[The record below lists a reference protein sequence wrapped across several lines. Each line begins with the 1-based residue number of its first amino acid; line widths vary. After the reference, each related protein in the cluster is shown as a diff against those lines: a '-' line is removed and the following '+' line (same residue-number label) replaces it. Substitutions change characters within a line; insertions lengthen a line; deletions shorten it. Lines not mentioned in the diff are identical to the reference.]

1 MLTPVPML
9 AVAVRN
15 AARLAPLAGPL
26 LLACATGAAAAP
38 GVWRCASGGAPPVYQ
53 DRPCDPGREQK
64 DLAAHPPP
72 LSVVPLE
79 LPATPPAA
87 RTKPRRTE
95 AAPPRPRR
103 PETRVA
109 GDAAERRHVREGMT
123 EGEVLARLGS
133 PDFASP
139 KAGRKARWTYLPA
152 AGDPQTITLVRFED
166 GQVATVERRVV
177 R

>member
-1 MLTPVPML
+1 ML
-9 AVAVRN
+9 AMAIRN

-26 LLACATGAAAAP
+26 LLACAAGAAAAP

-53 DRPCDPGREQK
+53 DRPCEPGREQK
-64 DLAAHPPP
+64 DLAADPPP
-72 LSVVPLE
+72 LSIVPFE
-79 LPATPPAA
+79 LPAPPPVA

-103 PETRVA
+103 SETRVT
-109 GDAAERRHVREGMT
+109 GDAAERRHVREGMS

-133 PDFASP
+133 PDLASP
-139 KAGRKARWTYLPA
+139 KAGRKARWTFLPA
-152 AGDPQTITLVRFED
+152 PGDPQTLTLIRFEE
-166 GQVATVERRVV
+166 GRVVAVERVTV